1 MQNDNRPVGI
11 IGAMDS
17 EVRYLIGCLKE
28 SNTEKVYGMEFAS
41 GMLCGVPVVVTRCG
55 IGKVNAARCTQYLI
69 DRFNPCAVINT
80 GIGGALAPGLKV
92 GDAVIADGLVQHDFD
107 VTALGYPKGYMCT
120 GKDKDKPTVMVPDKG
135 ISAALMEA
143 ARRILEGKGV
153 RVTEGLIAT
162 GDLFVA
168 DSGAR
173 AEIENTFGA
182 SVAEME
188 GGSIAQVAQAAGV
201 PFAVLRVV
209 SDTADGQAPT
219 SFDKFEIETA
229 QRSASVIEE
238 FLRGLN

>member
-1 MQNDNRPVGI
+1 MPNDNRPVGI

-17 EVRYLIGCLKE
+17 EVRYLIGCLTE
-28 SNTEKVYGMEFAS
+28 SNTEKIYGMEFAW
-41 GMLCGVPVVVTRCG
+41 GKLCGVPVVVTKCG

-69 DRFNPCAVINT
+69 DRFNPRAVINT
-80 GIGGALAPGLKV
+80 GIGGSVDPDLGV
-92 GDAVIADGLVQHDFD
+92 GDALIADGLVQHDFD
-107 VTALGYPKGYMCT
+107 VTALGYAKGYMCT
-120 GKDKDKPTVMVPDKG
+120 GKDKDKPTLMIPDSG
-135 ISAALMEA
+135 ISAALTEA
-143 ARRILEGKGV
+143 ARRILGGKGV
-153 RVTEGLIAT
+153 RVAQGKVAT

-168 DSGAR
+168 DPGAR
-173 AEIENTFGA
+173 TEIRNLFGA

-209 SDTADGQAPT
+209 SDTADGHAPA

-229 QRSASVIEE
+229 RRSASVIEE